1 MCDPLG
7 KNLMLPTWFIEDFE
21 RESFASSLGIFRCM
35 RLTRKE
41 SSSSLLGILLGRI
54 FCFLSRDLL

>member
-21 RESFASSLGIFRCM
+21 RESFASLLGIFRCM